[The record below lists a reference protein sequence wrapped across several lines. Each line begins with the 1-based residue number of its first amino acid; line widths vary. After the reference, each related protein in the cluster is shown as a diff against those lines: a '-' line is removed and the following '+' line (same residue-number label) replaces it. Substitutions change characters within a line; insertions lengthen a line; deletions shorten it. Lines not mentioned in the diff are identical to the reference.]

1 MEIIQELF
9 IRKIIL
15 KLIWVD
21 VSFLTQQE
29 DCAMFYYKKKTYYS
43 TLVFGNII
51 I

>member
-21 VSFLTQQE
+21 VSFLTKQE
-29 DCAMFYYKKKTYYS
+29 DCAMFYYKKKN
-43 TLVFGNII
+43 LLFHLGI
-51 I
+51 